1 MDNPSEENIQQATE
15 KVKRRLPLED
25 IRCITKYKDISEED
39 YHQLIKNAE
48 SFALLIL
55 EAFFSKEQ
63 GNI

>member
-1 MDNPSEENIQQATE
+1 MDNPSKENIQQATE
-15 KVKRRLPLED
+15 RVKKRLPLEE
-25 IRCITKYKDISEED
+25 IRCIAKYKDISEED
-39 YHQLIKNAE
+39 YHKLIKNAE